1 MHMRRTQGSE
11 SAQILRRGTISI
23 VSTST
28 TRRGRTAGDVPRFCG
43 PHHVTHHSIS
53 HNPAGSS
60 QIYQVG
66 RELTSPSDVKE
77 ENLKS
82 VIPLAS
88 VALTQVPRC
97 RPRTCVEAD
106 WRAHQHATQA
116 IVCFIQGPPSGQ
128 QRRIGLMFCSSSSSQ
143 LKDSLPAQASFRFV
157 NPGRRAA
164 SAIGPR
170 RRSSHTGESSVG
182 AEASKHGRAPSH
194 RATTLRPR
202 VWSILTRWWAWRDAH
217 LLSPDWKLS
226 EAIPA

>member
-1 MHMRRTQGSE
+1 MYAHAPQTRIGIRADSATRDHIHSKHLHHTPRSHRRWCS
-11 SAQILRRGTISI
+11 SILWPSSR
-23 VSTST
+23 
-28 TRRGRTAGDVPRFCG
+28 
-43 PHHVTHHSIS
+43 H
-53 HNPAGSS
+53 SS
-60 QIYQVG
+60 QHLPQPG
-66 RELTSPSDVKE
+66 RVVANLPSLSGTHKSVRHEE

-143 LKDSLPAQASFRFV
+143 LKDSLPAQASFRFI

-182 AEASKHGRAPSH
+182 AEASKHGRAPGH
-194 RATTLRPR
+194 RATTVRPR

-217 LLSPDWKLS
+217 LLSPDW
-226 EAIPA
+226 